1 MNTSHVPCHVIFFI
15 VATDA
20 MVRLKSSH
28 FLAQES
34 RGREEVCVIL
44 LDQKSVAFPF
54 EVHFIFTEG
63 TARMF
68 LYYYSDAK

>member
-1 MNTSHVPCHVIFFI
+1 
-15 VATDA
+15 
-20 MVRLKSSH
+20 MVRLKTTH
-28 FLAQES
+28 ALAQES

-54 EVHFIFTEG
+54 EVHFTFTEG
-63 TARMF
+63 TASMF